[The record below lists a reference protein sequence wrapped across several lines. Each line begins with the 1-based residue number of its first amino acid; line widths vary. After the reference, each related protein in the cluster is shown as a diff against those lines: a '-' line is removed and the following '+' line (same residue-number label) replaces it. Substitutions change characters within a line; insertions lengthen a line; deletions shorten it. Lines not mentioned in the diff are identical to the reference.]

1 MKKMMYVLKVV
12 SYKTFEGRRDKFSV
26 VFFFLLV
33 LAFIF
38 RNIYDNLMI
47 TTFYV

>member
-26 VFFFLLV
+26 VFFFLV
-33 LAFIF
+33 LAFIS